1 MVLQGLVSRYC
12 LGGWTLRCRLYLCVA
27 TVMWWDTDK
36 VEEAPWRFWE
46 DEQYP
51 ANVDDRMLQA
61 VLRYHFC
68 LSPLVVTTTR
78 CLVYSWTRRWAGTD
92 KPCLTMFGIVSTMIR
107 EGAYFKW
114 TWFGNQLQSFCKSYQ
129 EHSPRIVLSIPN
141 NVKPGLPVW
150 QGWWPWMWW
159 LCWCWWPRCGGSRCP
174 GREDTRTSSSAS
186 TPTSVSRAAGTP
198 WPASR

>member
-51 ANVDDRMLQA
+51 HNVDDRMLQA

-78 CLVYSWTRRWAGTD
+78 CLVYSWSRRWAGTD

-114 TWFGNQLQSFCKSYQ
+114 TWFENYIQRVSINKMPLFNTVLIIPNLQRVSVSVK
-129 EHSPRIVLSIPN
+129 EKIPNIVL
-141 NVKPGLPVW
+141 K
-150 QGWWPWMWW
+150 
-159 LCWCWWPRCGGSRCP
+159 
-174 GREDTRTSSSAS
+174 
-186 TPTSVSRAAGTP
+186 
-198 WPASR
+198 